1 MTKKNKQIIILLMVF
16 GCIITIVIVGVFV
29 AKLISFLSYE
39 KPPIPSITKGEFPF
53 VLVYEINGQ
62 KITLKD
68 TLIIEYEGMAYN
80 EGWGYYNRWKQ
91 YYKSSI
97 LSSDQVITEHDFI
110 LFDSFI
116 AGLGSTEITFELGS
130 ANYYMGFEET
140 DPFWIYKGI
149 KPGDIVI
156 SNPKETRA
164 ISEEELLKRFDIKII
179 ERHISQP
186 IEQSQKIGDDLAK
199 KIGDGFVS

>member
-1 MTKKNKQIIILLMVF
+1 M
-16 GCIITIVIVGVFV
+16 
-29 AKLISFLSYE
+29 
-39 KPPIPSITKGEFPF
+39 
-53 VLVYEINGQ
+53 LVYEINGQ

-68 TLIIEYEGMAYN
+68 TLIIEYEGMGYN
-80 EGWGYYNRWKQ
+80 EGWGYYNRWKK

-110 LFDSFI
+110 LFDSFVT
-116 AGLGSTEITFELGS
+116 GVGSTTITFKLGS

-140 DPFWIYKGI
+140 DPFWIYTGV